1 MGVFRY
7 TGRTFARELM
17 LIALA
22 AIWWVP
28 FYFLVVVSLKP
39 SDEVTAHPFGFPA
52 DLAFDNYNSAWAGDA
67 SVSLGSALVS
77 SLVITVGSV
86 AGLIVIG
93 SLCAYAIARREGRL
107 STGLYLLFVLGIIVP
122 FQLGII
128 PVYVALRELNLGGT
142 YPGMIILYIGLMMPL
157 AVFMYTGFIQQLP
170 RDYEEAAFVDGASR
184 VRTFVRVV
192 FPLLGPVTA
201 TVAVLA
207 SVIIW
212 NDFFVQLIFL
222 SGNTRETLP
231 VVIYSFVGQYV
242 SQWNLIFAAVV
253 VTIAPVLV
261 FYLVAQRQ
269 LIRGFSGGIK
279 T

>member
-1 MGVFRY
+1 MGAFRY
-7 TGRTFARELM
+7 TGRTFARELA
-17 LIALA
+17 LIGIA

-28 FYFLVVVSLKP
+28 FYFLVIVSLKP
-39 SDEVTAHPFGFPA
+39 SDELAAHPFGFPSQ
-52 DLAFDNYNSAWAGDA
+52 LSFENYSSAWAGDGN
-67 SVSLGSALVS
+67 VTLGSALVS
-77 SLVITVGSV
+77 SLVITVGAV
-86 AGLIVIG
+86 IGLILIG
-93 SLCAYAIARREGRL
+93 SLCAYAIARREGRMRPA
-107 STGLYLLFVLGIIVP
+107 LYLVFVLGIIVP

-128 PVYVALRELNLGGT
+128 PVYVALRELRLGGT
-142 YPGMIILYIGLMMPL
+142 YPGMIVLYIGLMMPL
-157 AVFMYTGFIQQLP
+157 AVFMYTGFVQQLP
-170 RDYEEAAFVDGASR
+170 RDYEEAAFIDGASR

-192 FPLLGPVTA
+192 FPLLRPVTA

-207 SVIIW
+207 SVIVW

-222 SGNTRETLP
+222 SGNPRETLP

-253 VTIAPVLV
+253 MTIAPVLA

>member
-7 TGRTFARELM
+7 TGRTFARELL
-17 LIALA
+17 LIAVA

-39 SDEVTAHPFGFPA
+39 TAELAAHPFGFPSKLEFA
-52 DLAFDNYNSAWAGDA
+52 NYKSAWAGDA
-67 SVSLGSALVS
+67 SVTLGSAMKS
-77 SLVITVGSV
+77 SLVITLGSV
-86 AGLIVIG
+86 IGLIVIG

-128 PVYVALRELNLGGT
+128 PIYVALRQLSLGGT
-142 YPGMIILYIGLMMPL
+142 YPGMIVLYIGLLMPL

-170 RDYEEAAFVDGASR
+170 RDYEEAAFIDGASR
-184 VRTFVRVV
+184 VRTFIRVV

-201 TVAVLA
+201 TVAVLT

-253 VTIAPVLV
+253 MTIAPVLV

>member
-1 MGVFRY
+1 MAVFRY
-7 TGRTFARELM
+7 TGRTFGRELL
-17 LIALA
+17 LIVLA
-22 AIWWVP
+22 ALWWVP
-28 FYFLVVVSLKP
+28 FYLLFVVSLKS
-39 SDEVTAHPFGFPA
+39 SDALTAHPFGLPSH
-52 DLAFDNYNSAWAGDA
+52 LAFDNYKSAWAGD
-67 SVSLGSALVS
+67 SSTSLGIALKNSVI
-77 SLVITVGSV
+77 ITVGTV
-86 AGLIVIG
+86 IGLVVIG

-107 STGLYLLFVLGIIVP
+107 SSGLYLLFVVGIIVP

-128 PVYVALRELNLGGT
+128 PVYVALRKLSLGGT
-142 YPGMIILYIGLMMPL
+142 YPGMILLYIGLLMPL

-170 RDYEEAAFVDGASR
+170 RDYEEAAFMDGASR
-184 VRTFVRVV
+184 GRTFARVI
-192 FPLLGPVTA
+192 FPLLRPVTA

-207 SVIIW
+207 SVIVW

-222 SGNTRETLP
+222 SGGTHETLP
-231 VVIYSFVGQYV
+231 VVIYSFVGQYT

-261 FYLVAQRQ
+261 FYIAAQRQ